1 MKGKTKCQTR
11 YDEAFFRES
20 IQTLSSNEFTN
31 ESFATQVIHD
41 IRERS
46 VSMGHDTGGF
56 KFVRRKPTPRQINRE
71 NSERI
76 HLILL

>member
-31 ESFATQVIHD
+31 ESFAKPPKLFTTFENAQCQWVMIPVVLNL
-41 IRERS
+41 S
-46 VSMGHDTGGF
+46 GGNLHQG
-56 KFVRRKPTPRQINRE
+56 K
-71 NSERI
+71 
-76 HLILL
+76 